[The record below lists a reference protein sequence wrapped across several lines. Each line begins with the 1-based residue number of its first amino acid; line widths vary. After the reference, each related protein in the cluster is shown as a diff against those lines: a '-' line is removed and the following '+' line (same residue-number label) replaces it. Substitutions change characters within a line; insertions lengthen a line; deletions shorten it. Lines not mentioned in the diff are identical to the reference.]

1 MSRNAKGPSKPVF
14 VTPTR
19 MDWTDEKL
27 ATLSQEQLL
36 VLLQNLDQQSA
47 MGRIDES
54 VAADVDRRITLLLP
68 KRATTKRRRL
78 AAEAAAQ
85 AAAK

>member
-47 MGRIDES
+47 MGRIGES